1 MPNVLITGGTGL
13 IGKALTKL
21 LLEKGYEVI
30 ILTRK
35 PPTGTVTRGLD
46 YAGWNIKEQ
55 TIDASAIGKADY
67 IIHLAGAGV
76 ADKRWTNKRK
86 KEIRESRAMGS
97 GLIVRALKEIPNQV
111 KAVVS
116 ASGIGWYMPSPPG
129 PDRYGMWVETDPY
142 DPGFLGETCRQWE
155 QEIDPVGLLGKRL
168 IKLRT
173 GIVLSNEGGAL
184 PEFRKPLRFGIAAI
198 LGSGKQMISW
208 IHIDDL
214 CRLYLEAIQHDRMEG
229 VFNAVAPKP
238 VDNKTFILSLAKRV
252 KGKFFIPFY
261 VPAFLLKLFL
271 GEMSIEVLKSANVSA
286 GKIKNTGFQFLYPS
300 LDAALENLVL
310 QIRLSK
316 SPTRQEDIQ
325 E

>member
-1 MPNVLITGGTGL
+1 MPTVLITGGTGL

-21 LLEKGYEVI
+21 LLEKEYEVI
-30 ILTRK
+30 ILSRK
-35 PPTGTVTRGLD
+35 PPAGAITAGLA
-46 YAGWNIKEQ
+46 YAAWNPKEQ
-55 TIDASAIGKADY
+55 TIDAKAIGKADY

-86 KEIRESRAMGS
+86 QEIRESRTMGS
-97 GLIVRALKEIPNQV
+97 GLVVKALKEIPNQV

-116 ASGIGWYMPSPPG
+116 ASGIGWYMPSAPIAEG
-129 PDRYGMWVETDPY
+129 SRMWVETDPY
-142 DPGFLGETCRQWE
+142 DTSFLGETCRQWE

-173 GIVLSNEGGAL
+173 GIVLSNDGGAL
-184 PEFRKPLRFGIAAI
+184 PEFRKPIRFGIAAV
-198 LGSGKQMISW
+198 LGSGRQMISW

-214 CRLYLEAIQHDRMEG
+214 CRLYLDAIQHDRMEG

-238 VDNKTFILSLAKRV
+238 VDNKTFILSVAKHM
-252 KGKFFIPFY
+252 KGKFFISFY

-300 LDAALENLVL
+300 LAAALENLQV
-310 QIRLSK
+310 RLPK
-316 SPTRQEDIQ
+316 SPTRQQDI
-325 E
+325 

>member
-13 IGKALTKL
+13 IGKTLAKL
-21 LLEKGYEVI
+21 LLEKGYGVI

-35 PPTGTVTRGLD
+35 PPGTVVSAGMS
-46 YAGWNIKEQ
+46 YATWNVIEQ
-55 TIDASAIGKADY
+55 TIDARAIGKADY

-86 KEIRESRAMGS
+86 KEIRESRTMGS
-97 GLIVRALKEIPNQV
+97 NLIVRALKEIPNHV

-116 ASGIGWYMPSPPG
+116 ASGIGWYMPSPPVSEG
-129 PDRYGMWVETDPY
+129 SGIWVETDPY
-142 DPGFLGETCRQWE
+142 DTSFLGETCRQWE
-155 QEIDPVGLLGKRL
+155 QEIDPVNLLGRRL
-168 IKLRT
+168 VKLRT
-173 GIVLSNEGGAL
+173 GIVLSNDGGAL
-184 PEFRKPLRFGIAAI
+184 PEFMRPIRFGIAAI
-198 LGSGKQMISW
+198 LGSGRQMMSW

-238 VDNKTFILSLAKRV
+238 VDNRTFILSLAKRM

-261 VPAFLLKLFL
+261 VPVFLLKLFL
-271 GEMSIEVLKSANVSA
+271 GEMSVEVLKSANVSA

-300 LDAALENLVL
+300 LDAALENLVE
-310 QIRLSK
+310 K
-316 SPTRQEDIQ
+316 KK
-325 E
+325 